1 MNKKTWTDWQ
11 VIKPCPNCHIG
22 HLISVDTKFVQSE
35 TRESAILT
43 TDEPSY
49 PYTDYVFTEHLKCDH
64 CSEVVTAMGSKSE
77 DNYPNPDGDHSIS
90 IKYLAFI
97 PAPHIIEIPKS
108 CPDTVKKILIESF
121 GLYWMDENSC
131 ANKIRVSIEAL
142 MDALKVRKT
151 KVTRKGR
158 KKVMLHN
165 RILEYKIRN
174 PDVSQYLLAIKCIG
188 NSGSHLSDVSEE
200 HILDAYKLLEYSL
213 ELIYND
219 KKKDLIKMSKAINKR
234 RKPI

>member
-11 VIKPCPNCHIG
+11 VNKPCPNCHIG
-22 HLISVDTKFVQSE
+22 HLISVDNKFVQSE
-35 TRESAILT
+35 TRESAMLT
-43 TDEPSY
+43 NDEPSY
-49 PYTDYVFTEHLKCDH
+49 PYTDYVFTEHLKCDQ
-64 CSEVVTAMGSKSE
+64 CSEIVMAMGFKFE
-77 DNYPNPDGDHSIS
+77 DNYPNPDGDHNMSINYS
-90 IKYLAFI
+90 AFI

-108 CPDTVKKILIESF
+108 CPDAVKKILIQSF

-151 KVTRKGR
+151 KITRRGR
-158 KKVMLHN
+158 ENVMLHN
-165 RILEYKIRN
+165 RILEYKLRN
-174 PDVSQYLLAIKCIG
+174 PDVSQYLLAIKWIG
-188 NSGSHLSDVSEE
+188 NSGSHLSDVSKE
-200 HILDAYKLLEYSL
+200 HILDAYKLLEYAL

-219 KKKDLIKMSKAINKR
+219 KKKDLTKMSKAINKR